1 MHPKK
6 ILFISYD
13 NKNLFIKYLINSLKE
28 NYTVDLYNTKK
39 YKQFNFTRLSNL
51 FFNKI
56 IDLFSSYKNSEKE
69 KFYVN
74 YQIIETNNIAK
85 RIFYYL
91 KKLLNHFDLTKD
103 KSSIYNKIYK
113 DSYKFKFLI
122 KKYDFII
129 CDFRLNELYNQNHR
143 LIYEAANLK
152 ETKLIAWVYSW
163 DNIFHSSVMKHADYV
178 FIWNKFFENI
188 LIKKHN
194 YRPDQIKVTGN
205 IQFDYLKKIKIK
217 KKNKNKQ
224 ILFACSYGTD
234 QNNTGDNFIL
244 DEKKILEIISNN
256 LKNIDKKFKVVVRPY
271 PSAIKSEYESLK
283 NLGNVQIEEYGK
295 LQKRRKN
302 YNEMIRFDKN
312 FRSKLNQIV
321 NSDIII
327 SFGSTFNIEA
337 AIMNKIVLHIDFS
350 VLKSQKNKSYNFFKN
365 RMEYLKILKSK
376 KFPNIIKN
384 KQQLDL
390 VLREIL
396 LKKKSEKYL
405 KYSLYLKKIFY
416 NRSLSIDLF
425 KNNLNKL

>member
-1 MHPKK
+1 M
-6 ILFISYD
+6 
-13 NKNLFIKYLINSLKE
+13 
-28 NYTVDLYNTKK
+28 
-39 YKQFNFTRLSNL
+39 
-51 FFNKI
+51 
-56 IDLFSSYKNSEKE
+56 
-69 KFYVN
+69 
-74 YQIIETNNIAK
+74 
-85 RIFYYL
+85 
-91 KKLLNHFDLTKD
+91 
-103 KSSIYNKIYK
+103 
-113 DSYKFKFLI
+113 
-122 KKYDFII
+122 
-129 CDFRLNELYNQNHR
+129 
-143 LIYEAANLK
+143 
-152 ETKLIAWVYSW
+152 
-163 DNIFHSSVMKHADYV
+163 
-178 FIWNKFFENI
+178 
-188 LIKKHN
+188 
-194 YRPDQIKVTGN
+194 
-205 IQFDYLKKIKIK
+205 
-217 KKNKNKQ
+217 
-224 ILFACSYGTD
+224 
-234 QNNTGDNFIL
+234 

-312 FRSKLNQIV
+312 FRSKLNQII

-396 LKKKSEKYL
+396 LKKKK
-405 KYSLYLKKIFY
+405 
-416 NRSLSIDLF
+416 
-425 KNNLNKL
+425 